1 MLIAVQILA
10 ALAGLLHVYI
20 WVMESLRFSD
30 PKVHH
35 GVFRVDTADVERVRS
50 WAFNQG
56 WYNLFLAIGALIGVA
71 VVQSEA
77 AVGMTLIV
85 FTCGSMLGAALVL
98 VLKDRSM
105 ASAALKQGLFPALA
119 LVFALTQL

>member
-20 WVMESLRFSD
+20 WVMESLRFAD
-30 PKVHH
+30 PKVHR
-35 GVFRVDTADVERVRS
+35 GVFRVATEDVEAVRP

-56 WYNLFLAIGALIGVA
+56 WYHLFLAIGAIVGVA
-71 VVQSEA
+71 VVRSEA

-85 FTCGSMLGAALVL
+85 FACGSMLAAALVL
-98 VLKDRSM
+98 VLTDRSM
-105 ASAALKQGLFPALA
+105 APAALKQGLLPALA
-119 LVFALTQL
+119 LLFSLALL